1 MGGAMIPQRL
11 HFIWTGPEPMPA
23 WAEANLERFRE
34 LNPEFEVAVH
44 GEGALLPKYESVY
57 EQLRCASSR
66 SDLLRY
72 SVLQRHGGWY
82 FDLDF
87 YPMRPLADVVRAYEL
102 SGDTMFVSRQAG
114 QKNPKLVYANAPL
127 AAEADW
133 LGWELIDEIV
143 LSRKPP
149 YGRTAFGPELIVQ
162 AVRKR
167 PRLFTVADTPW
178 FFPAAEARARRVWAA
193 LGTASDDRYARR
205 LCPGTGGQ
213 LPFAMHLWAN
223 GSPDLAVPPRKV
235 LAKLDGNPDGPFA
248 GRRACLAALPIQWDD
263 TTQPFQAIAQG
274 LAAAGFTVVV
284 ADLEDAPQELVTS
297 DLLALW
303 NGRKSTYGQLAA
315 SARRFGLPVLCIE
328 HGFFDR
334 RAHVQI
340 DHEGILH
347 WASWRREFKNPAPAE
362 GAERLACI
370 WPRPL
375 DPFHKRRDGYVLVI
389 GQLRGDSQL
398 AESEITIPA
407 DLERLVARSVPEGV
421 GAVFRPHPKAR
432 RQRSNHLPL
441 CKAATLE
448 EAVCGARFAVMV
460 NSNSGNECLALGCP
474 VLCFGPA
481 LYAQAGVARQ
491 TTVKAFRKDLTE
503 MLAGWRP
510 DEPTTR
516 NYLHWLACRQ
526 WNADDLADGRVLA
539 ELARR
544 AFA

>member
-1 MGGAMIPQRL
+1 
-11 HFIWTGPEPMPA
+11 MPA

-44 GEGALLPKYESVY
+44 GEGALLPKYEPIY
-57 EQLRCASSR
+57 RQLECASSR

-72 SVLQRHGGWY
+72 SVLQQHGGWY

-87 YPMRPLADVVRAYEL
+87 YPMRPLADAVRAYEL

-114 QKNPKLVYANAPL
+114 QKNPALVYANAPL
-127 AAEADW
+127 AAETDW
-133 LGWELIDEIV
+133 AGWELIDEII
-143 LSRKPP
+143 LSGKPP
-149 YGRTAFGPELIVQ
+149 YGRTAFGPELIRQ

-167 PRLFTVADTPW
+167 PRLFTVSDAAW
-178 FFPAAEARARRVWAA
+178 FFPAPQAQARRVWEA
-193 LGTASDDRYARR
+193 LNNAGDSRYARR
-205 LCPGTGGQ
+205 LCAGTGGQ

-223 GSPDLAVPPRKV
+223 GSPDLPVPRKV
-235 LAKLDGNPDGPFA
+235 LAELDGNPDGPFA
-248 GRRACLAALPIQWDD
+248 GRRACLAALPVQWND
-263 TTQPFQAIAQG
+263 TTQPFGAVAQG
-274 LAAAGFTVVV
+274 LAAAGFSVVV
-284 ADLEDAPQELVTS
+284 ADLDDAAEELVTS

-303 NGRKSTYGQLAA
+303 NGRKSTYAKLAG
-315 SARRFGLPVLCIE
+315 SARRFGLPVLAVE

-347 WASWRREFKNPAPAE
+347 WASWRRELKNPAPAD
-362 GAERLACI
+362 GAERLARV

-375 DPFHKRRDGYVLVI
+375 EPFRKRDGYVLVI

-407 DLERLVARSVPEGV
+407 DLERLVGRSLPNGTQ
-421 GAVFRPHPKAR
+421 AVFRPHPKAR
-432 RQRSNHLPL
+432 RQKSNHLPL

-448 EAVCGARFAVMV
+448 EAVRGARFAVMV

-481 LYAQAGVARQ
+481 LYAMAGVARQ
-491 TTVKAFRKDLTE
+491 TNVKTFRKDLTE
-503 MLAGWRP
+503 MTNGQHP
-510 DEPTTR
+510 DESAVR